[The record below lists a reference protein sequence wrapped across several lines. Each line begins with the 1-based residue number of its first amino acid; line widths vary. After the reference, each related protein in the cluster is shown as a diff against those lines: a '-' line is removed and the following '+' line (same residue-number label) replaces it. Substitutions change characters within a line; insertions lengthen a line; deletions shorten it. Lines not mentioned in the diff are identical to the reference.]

1 MDLVQARELW
11 QPQPGWL
18 NTASY
23 GLPPTPGWEALQTA
37 LEQWRHGAEH
47 WEVWDASVARAR
59 AAFARLVGVDPAN
72 VTIGSAVSQLLA
84 PVAASLPDGA
94 RVVVPDIEYTSLV
107 FPFQAHADRGVEV
120 VSVPLEAMLD
130 AIDERT
136 TVVGVSVVHSS
147 SGVVTDL
154 ALLVARA
161 RAVGAIVVVDATQ
174 AVGWLPVDAAAVDV
188 LACAAY
194 KWLMSP
200 RGTAFMV
207 TTPAVRQ
214 WLRPIAAGWYAD
226 ADVTANYYGLPMV
239 LAEDARRFDIS
250 PAWFSWVGCAPTLE
264 LIEEIG
270 VEKIRDHDVA
280 LANRFRA
287 GLGMTPSNSAIV
299 SVSMP
304 DASNRLERA
313 GIRAAA
319 RAGSMRAAFHL
330 YTTEDDVDDA
340 VMALA
345 N

>member
-1 MDLVQARELW
+1 M
-11 QPQPGWL
+11 
-18 NTASY
+18 
-23 GLPPTPGWEALQTA
+23 
-37 LEQWRHGAEH
+37 
-47 WEVWDASVARAR
+47 
-59 AAFARLVGVDPAN
+59 
-72 VTIGSAVSQLLA
+72 SQLLA
-84 PVAASLPDGA
+84 PVAASLPTGA

-107 FPFQAHADRGVEV
+107 FPFQAQADRGVEV
-120 VSVPLEAMLD
+120 VTVPLEAMLD

-136 TVVGVSVVHSS
+136 TVVAVSIVHSS

-154 ALLVARA
+154 APLVAHA

-174 AVGWLPVDAAAVDV
+174 AVGWLPVDATSVDV
-188 LACAAY
+188 LVCAAY

-226 ADVTANYYGLPMV
+226 ADVRPDYYGLPMV

-270 VEKIRDHDVA
+270 VEQIHDHDVA

-287 GLGMTPSNSAIV
+287 GTRDVDPSDSAIV
-299 SVSMP
+299 SASIS
-304 DASNRLERA
+304 DASAKLERA

-319 RAGSMRAAFHL
+319 RAGNLRAAFHL
-330 YTTEDDVDDA
+330 YTTEDDVDAA
-340 VMALA
+340 VKALTD
-345 N
+345 